1 MKEKNKEQNNN
12 DEQSQNEVKDNN
24 GNPLKSSSGPN
35 VDRLVVAV
43 GICVTLLIIAKL
55 IGL

>member
-1 MKEKNKEQNNN
+1 MKEKNKEQNNT

-35 VDRLVVAV
+35 IDRLVVAV